1 MKDEIIKLRRQGLSY
16 NEISKIL
23 NCSNGTINHHCS
35 KLKENNEIKSQN
47 LEIKRQKQI
56 KDDSFLLPDEK
67 IIEETKDELFQIKI
81 EKVIVELP
89 VQNSGGPV
97 YPDKNQNGMGNIVSP
112 QP

>member
-1 MKDEIIKLRRQGLSY
+1 MDKE
-16 NEISKIL
+16 
-23 NCSNGTINHHCS
+23 TI
-35 KLKENNEIKSQN
+35 
-47 LEIKRQKQI
+47 
-56 KDDSFLLPDEK
+56 EK